1 MSTMTADWPADA
13 VLDEIYPQSFA
24 DSDGDGVG
32 DLRGVIEHLDHLGW
46 LGVDTIWFNPLLD
59 SPFVDAG
66 YDVADYL
73 RVAPRYGT
81 NDDLVELVGKARDRG
96 IRVLLDLVA
105 GHTSLEHPWFQAELH
120 ADGPHP
126 DGNRYVW
133 RGDPPRTAG
142 ARSSRRSRTPR
153 SPRRRRS
160 RPSSRPPG
168 HADTGRARASWSRPS
183 SGCRP
188 PCSTAADAPW
198 RCSASGGPGNG
209 CRSRR
214 SLSWGPS
221 SCRPRGRS
229 VAHPV
234 RGTTTCRK
242 NLRSWRDVLC
252 ANSGPTRSRQV
263 DDVAVPV
270 DVDQVGRGGGTEAR
284 HGAHVA
290 ADRVDEPG
298 TDRGPH
304 LPDRQAPARR
314 GALE

>member
-81 NDDLVELVGKARDRG
+81 NHDLVELVGKARDRG

-105 GHTSLEHPWFQAELH
+105 GHTSVEHPWFQAELH

-142 ARSSRRSRTPR
+142 
-153 SPRRRRS
+153 
-160 RPSSRPPG
+160 
-168 HADTGRARASWSRPS
+168 
-183 SGCRP
+183 SG
-188 PCSTAADAPW
+188 
-198 RCSASGGPGNG
+198 
-209 CRSRR
+209 
-214 SLSWGPS
+214 
-221 SCRPRGRS
+221 
-229 VAHPV
+229 
-234 RGTTTCRK
+234 
-242 NLRSWRDVLC
+242 DV
-252 ANSGPTRSRQV
+252 
-263 DDVAVPV
+263 
-270 DVDQVGRGGGTEAR
+270 
-284 HGAHVA
+284 
-290 ADRVDEPG
+290 PG
-298 TDRGPH
+298 TPAWV
-304 LPDRQAPARR
+304 RQPVGFQNLAM
-314 GALE
+314 GADLRV

>member
-81 NDDLVELVGKARDRG
+81 NHDLVELVGKARDRG

-142 ARSSRRSRTPR
+142 SGDVPGTPAWVRQPGPRRGWYLKNFYDAQRALNFGWGAPAHR
-153 SPRRRRS
+153 RAVAGRRRRARPAPRLQGVHRRARLLAEPRRGRGSGWTWPSHWS
-160 RPSSRPPG
+160 RTIPAGAWRDERHPDAVLVPEGGAQG
-168 HADTGRARASWSRPS
+168 HIGRARGDDGAT
-183 SGCRP
+183 
-188 PCSTAADAPW
+188 PC
-198 RCSASGGPGNG
+198 
-209 CRSRR
+209 
-214 SLSWGPS
+214 LSD
-221 SCRPRGRS
+221 
-229 VAHPV
+229 V
-234 RGTTTCRK
+234 R
-242 NLRSWRDVLC
+242 
-252 ANSGPTRSRQV
+252 
-263 DDVAVPV
+263 
-270 DVDQVGRGGGTEAR
+270 
-284 HGAHVA
+284 
-290 ADRVDEPG
+290 
-298 TDRGPH
+298 
-304 LPDRQAPARR
+304 
-314 GALE
+314 